1 MRVSLGSE
9 VISMMQLNK
18 VSDGYDVSSREARL
32 IYFLT
37 SKIFQ
42 CFLILP
48 CKTFEGFKK
57 NIIGIRRD
65 GSVVKNT
72 GWSSSGPGFNS
83 RHPHGHPHLSVTP
96 VPGSLTTSH
105 RHTCW
110 KNTNAH
116 NLKVNHLKKFF
127 LNGAG
132 KMALWLRALGALL
145 EDLGPIS
152 SNNMVAHNH
161 L

>member
-32 IYFLT
+32 ICFLT

-57 NIIGIRRD
+57 ILLGAGEMAQWLKILAGPPQGL
-65 GSVVKNT
+65 GSIPST
-72 GWSSSGPGFNS
+72 
-83 RHPHGHPHLSVTP
+83 HMAI
-96 VPGSLTTSH
+96 
-105 RHTCW
+105 HTC
-110 KNTNAH
+110 
-116 NLKVNHLKKFF
+116 L
-127 LNGAG
+127 
-132 KMALWLRALGALL
+132 
-145 EDLGPIS
+145 
-152 SNNMVAHNH
+152 
-161 L
+161 